1 MPTILR
7 LNGYRFYFY
16 SDEED
21 RPHIHVE
28 YESRTAK
35 FWIKPVTL
43 SKNEGLNASELSK
56 AHKLT
61 IKNENLFM
69 EKWNE
74 YFSKK
79 S

>member
-7 LNGYRFYFY
+7 LNGFRFYFY

-28 YESRTAK
+28 YAGKTAK
-35 FWIKPVTL
+35 FWIGPV
-43 SKNEGLNASELSK
+43 SFSRNEGLNASELSK
-56 AHKLT
+56 AQKIVLQ
-61 IKNENLFM
+61 NEELFL

-74 YFSKK
+74 YFS
-79 S
+79 